1 MPTAQGL
8 SAWETK
14 MSMKTV
20 FRNRWTTLFTCLI
33 LLLACHTTLAQDA
46 NVTTERAAEP
56 IRWKFAT
63 GDAFSVTI
71 HQETSVNT
79 KVDVRN
85 VAQSNQMDLTIDW
98 AVQAV
103 DKDGTATIDQKI
115 SKIVASITIPDK
127 TGKPVVH
134 EYDSSVE
141 KHRGDA
147 RILASSLS
155 KLLDQTVTITM
166 SSRGEI
172 TDVKIPEETLD
183 SMRQMPGSIEGRQ
196 AFSTESLREIFQ
208 STGTELPE
216 SAIAVGE
223 SWLVKRAFSIG
234 SPHQFTR
241 ETTYTLAAGGEINV
255 ESTLVLNSV
264 AAAPAKGE
272 AEFDTWAIEEQKSTG
287 MIQFDLQAGNASS
300 SDSETMLKTKTNYQG
315 MAVTTTMNS
324 QVKTSIER
332 K

>member
-1 MPTAQGL
+1 
-8 SAWETK
+8 
-14 MSMKTV
+14 MKTV
-20 FRNRWTTLFTCLI
+20 FQNRLTTLFVCLS
-33 LLLACHTTLAQDA
+33 LLAVCSTTLAQDA
-46 NVTTERAAEP
+46 NIATEPTTAPTTET

-63 GDAFSVTI
+63 GDSFSVTI

-98 AVQAV
+98 QVQSV
-103 DKDGTATIDQKI
+103 DKDGTATINQKI
-115 SKIVASITIPDK
+115 TTIIASITIPDK

-134 EYDSSVE
+134 EYDSSAE
-141 KHRGDA
+141 KHSGDA

-172 TDVKIPEETLD
+172 ADVKIPDETQD
-183 SMRQMPGSIEGRQ
+183 SLRQMPGSIEGRQ

-208 STGTELPE
+208 TTGTELPE
-216 SAIAVGE
+216 LAIVVGE

-241 ETTYTLAAGGEINV
+241 ETTYTLADGGEINFD
-255 ESTLVLNSV
+255 SKLVLNSV
-264 AAAPAKGE
+264 AAAPEKSE
-272 AEFDTWAIEEQKSTG
+272 AEFDSWVIEEQKSTG
-287 MIQFDLQAGNASS
+287 MIQFDLQAGHASS

-315 MAVTTTMNS
+315 MKVTTTMNS
-324 QVKTSIER
+324 KVQTSIER